1 MFDDLGWDG
10 PQEAPVDTGSPAEPA
25 SSADAGSPADPEPF
39 RYPPT
44 CPYLGL
50 PDDDRTHFSFADP
63 AHRCHVKAKLVP
75 IDLGHQGSFCLTP
88 QFPACKRYIP
98 PRTLGAA
105 AERPVPVPVAADDTP
120 AVAPVAPVTTA
131 TTATKGAWMPPTDP
145 GKGRGVGRAAGLVAV
160 LVVLALVALIGAGS
174 ITDLVS
180 GSAATGTPQ
189 SSVAVS
195 TPPTAKTQPTVSTST
210 EAPTVAP
217 TQAPASDAAAT
228 SAPTPSATPTIYVV
242 ARGDSL
248 LSIAAKFGVTLK
260 AIRKVNDIADPNH
273 ILVGQKLVIPLP
285 R

>member
-10 PQEAPVDTGSPAEPA
+10 QQEAPVDPEPPVVPEPVAESEA
-25 SSADAGSPADPEPF
+25 SADSEPF

-50 PDDDRTHFSFADP
+50 PDDARTHFSFADP

-88 QFPACKRYIP
+88 QFPACKRYVP
-98 PRTLGAA
+98 PKAIGAA
-105 AERPVPVPVAADDTP
+105 GGSAPVPVATSDPP
-120 AVAPVAPVTTA
+120 AAAPVAPVAPV

-145 GKGRGVGRAAGLVAV
+145 GKGRGVGRPAALVAV

-174 ITDLVS
+174 FTDLVG
-180 GSAATGTPQ
+180 GSAATGTPE
-189 SSVAVS
+189 SSVEVS
-195 TPPTAKTQPTVSTST
+195 TPPSASIQPTVSTPT

-217 TQAPASDAAAT
+217 TQAPASEAAAT
-228 SAPTPSATPTIYVV
+228 SAPTPEATATIYVV

-248 LSIAAKFGVTLK
+248 LSIAARFGVTVK
-260 AIRKVNDIADPNH
+260 AIRKANNITDPNL
-273 ILVGQKLVIPLP
+273 IVVGQKLVIPLP